1 MMKMYA
7 IAESKELGEAG
18 KFVAGPTPII
28 STLCDHIA
36 LNEQNV
42 LFVIEE
48 GEEPH
53 YVDLDSLTLV
63 SYKGEV
69 R

>member
-1 MMKMYA
+1 MKMYA

-18 KFVAGPTPII
+18 KFIAGPTSIL

-36 LNEQNV
+36 MNEQNV

-48 GEEPH
+48 GEEPR
-53 YVDLDSLTLV
+53 YVDLDSPTLV
-63 SYKGEV
+63 HYKGEV
-69 R
+69 K